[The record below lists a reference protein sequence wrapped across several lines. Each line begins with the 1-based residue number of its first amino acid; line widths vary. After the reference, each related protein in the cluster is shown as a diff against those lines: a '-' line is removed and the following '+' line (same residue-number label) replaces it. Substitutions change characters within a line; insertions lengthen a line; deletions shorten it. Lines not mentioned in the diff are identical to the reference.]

1 MGSVP
6 TSVSKCRTWIMRILW
21 ILGVYLGVTHWD
33 IALPTVNVHYSK
45 AGRDEL
51 RYIWNVHDRI
61 YKGGMLPGGGAM
73 DNSVLFP
80 SEDFFME
87 FSWWSKTGDRNH
99 CISITPKWPNTDI
112 YLDADGNI
120 DRRKESGTHIDR
132 LKPCQWDLARP

>member
-1 MGSVP
+1 MS
-6 TSVSKCRTWIMRILW
+6 TFVSKARIWRMRWLW
-21 ILGVYLGVTHWD
+21 ILLLPLLMFVIWRS
-33 IALPTVNVHYSK
+33 ALPTVIVHYAK
-45 AGRDEL
+45 DGQEEL

-73 DNSVLFP
+73 DSSVLFP
-80 SEDFFME
+80 REEFFME
-87 FSWWSKTGDRNH
+87 FSWHGKKSRWH